1 MGFAE
6 DVMQALKDAAQEAG
20 SVNALAVKSGL
31 RQATLQRWLAGSRD
45 PSLSGLAIIMDYLD
59 MTVCRRDPNRP
70 RDQKAKPGSV
80 AEAILE
86 SQRLASALEASE
98 RRNAKLEGQVE
109 ILKEMLGAPP
119 AREKNAG

>member
-20 SVNALAVKSGL
+20 SVNALALKSGL

-70 RDQKAKPGSV
+70 RDPKAKPGSV